1 MKFSEMSIFVFI
13 ASIIIGILISLNI
26 SFKGQNGSA
35 EVLLSATQYQET
47 YNTRNKLHT
56 EISNLKEQYYSN
68 LSKLDKYKYDNPD
81 SAKVKQEISNEL
93 SKNSAILG
101 SKEVSGKGLTLTL
114 NDASLEFESSVNEN
128 LDLNS
133 RLIHNF
139 DIMMILNTLRNAGA
153 QAISINDQRVLS
165 VSEVYCYGPFMSVNG
180 VKLPAPFYIKIIG
193 NPDTV
198 KNYILEQD
206 SYLRM
211 LKEFRKIKVQVDV
224 SDNIKIPA
232 YIGELKYKYM
242 KEIN

>member
-1 MKFSEMSIFVFI
+1 MKISEMSIFVFI
-13 ASIIIGILISLNI
+13 ASIIIGLLISLNI
-26 SFKGQNGSA
+26 NFKGKNGSS
-35 EVLLSATQYQET
+35 EMLLSAQQYQET

-68 LSKLDKYKYDNPD
+68 LTKLDKYRFDNPD
-81 SAKVKQEISNEL
+81 SIKVKQDISNEL
-93 SKNSAILG
+93 SKNNSLLG
-101 SKEVSGKGLTLTL
+101 SKEVTGKGIKITL
-114 NDASLEFESSVNEN
+114 NDASLEFESSVDEN
-128 LDLNS
+128 YDLNS

-165 VSEVYCYGPFMSVNG
+165 VSEVYCSGPFMSVNG
-180 VKLPAPFYIKIIG
+180 VKLPAPFYIKVIG
-193 NPDTV
+193 NPDTI

-206 SYLRM
+206 SYLKM
-211 LKEFRKIKVQVDV
+211 LKEFRKIKVQVDTA
-224 SDNIKIPA
+224 DNIKIPS